1 MKVLYN
7 WLAEFVDLTL
17 APAALRDRLSA
28 TGTAIE
34 ALLDT
39 PAGPL
44 LDAELTINRPDC
56 LGHYGIAREVAAI
69 ERRRLRPLTL
79 TAEASA
85 RLGDVSKNAA
95 GNQGI
100 PAGTEVSVAIECPEL
115 CGRYTARVVR
125 GVKVQRSPDWL
136 RRRLESLGQT
146 SINNIVDATNYVML
160 ELGQPLHAFDLQQLN
175 ERRIVVRRAR
185 ASEKMRTLDGIE
197 RVLSPEMCV
206 IADAAR
212 AVAIGGV
219 MGGAESEIHS
229 GTRDVLLEAA
239 WFDPISI
246 RRTSKLLGLRTEAST
261 RFERGAD
268 PEMAETASRRC
279 AVLIAELAG
288 GEIPPNA
295 VDLYPGRRE
304 PLSIAFSRAELLR
317 VMGADVSDSEIAAI
331 LGALG
336 FAPRRAGADSSPD
349 RNNVDRNADWNAGP
363 NAQHSTPDS
372 PQAVWTCTQPSWRQD
387 VTREVDLVEEVAR
400 HYGLDKFAA
409 RLPVSRQ
416 PSARLPHAE
425 AEDRLRERLIGL
437 GYHEIVTI
445 PLVNAEEDALFRAP
459 GVKPAVVA
467 NPLAADASVLRS
479 SGLTC
484 MARTLAWNVN
494 RGQRNVRLFEIGRA
508 YSIKDG
514 APEETRVLTLGAT
527 GLARE
532 KAVAEPAREYEFA
545 DLKGDM
551 DQLGELA
558 GGFGWKHAD
567 PEVSWQN
574 LSRAGQISLT
584 QNSPERSSDGVRSG
598 IDSSAEGDAPPL
610 SGVRMIGGAG
620 QLAARVA
627 GEFKLRQDV
636 FLAEIILDPFYE
648 AFRRA
653 REQRRYRPVSR
664 FPSVER
670 DFALVLN
677 DGTSFAAVRDVIQSL
692 GIAEIASIEAVDLYR
707 GKQLP
712 VGKFSLLVRVTFQSQ
727 QTTLTEAQVNDLSA
741 GILATLGQQIG
752 AELRTS

>member
-34 ALLDT
+34 ALIDT

-69 ERRRLRPLTL
+69 ERRRLRPVTL
-79 TAEASA
+79 TAEANA
-85 RLGDVSKNAA
+85 KPGDASKTSA
-95 GNQGI
+95 GNERI
-100 PAGTEVSVAIECPEL
+100 PAGSQVSVAIECPEL

-125 GVKVQRSPDWL
+125 GVKVQPSPDWL

-160 ELGQPLHAFDLQQLN
+160 ELGQPLHAFDLHQLQAGPSQ
-175 ERRIVVRRAR
+175 ERCIVVRRAR
-185 ASEKMRTLDGIE
+185 TGEKMRTLDGIE
-197 RVLSPEMCV
+197 RVLAPEMCV
-206 IADAAR
+206 IAGASR

-219 MGGAESEIHS
+219 MGGAESEIHAA
-229 GTRDVLLEAA
+229 TRDVLLEAA

-279 AVLIAELAG
+279 ATLIVELAG
-288 GEIPPNA
+288 GEIAPNA
-295 VDLYPGRRE
+295 VDLYPGRRQ
-304 PLSIAFSRAELLR
+304 PLTIPFSRAELLR
-317 VMGADVSDSEIAAI
+317 VMGADVSDSEIEAI
-331 LGALG
+331 LDALG
-336 FAPRRAGADSSPD
+336 FAPRRVGPTGNAD
-349 RNNVDRNADWNAGP
+349 RNRDRNASANAED
-363 NAQHSTPDS
+363 STQNS

-387 VTREVDLVEEVAR
+387 ATREVDLVEEVAR
-400 HYGLDKFAA
+400 HYGLDKFPA
-409 RLPVSRQ
+409 RLPASRQ
-416 PSARLPHAE
+416 PSARLLHAE
-425 AEDRLRERLIGL
+425 AEDRLRDRLIGL

-445 PLVNAEEDALFRAP
+445 PLVNAGEDALFRAP
-459 GVKPAVVA
+459 GAQPAVVA

-479 SGLTC
+479 SGLIC
-484 MARTLAWNVN
+484 MARALAWNVN

-514 APEETRVLTLGAT
+514 APEETRILTIGAT

-532 KAVAEPAREYEFA
+532 KSVAVSAREYEFP

-558 GGFGWKHAD
+558 GGFAWSDAD
-567 PEVSWQN
+567 PHSSWQN
-574 LSRAGQISLT
+574 LSRAGEISLA
-584 QNSPERSSDGVRSG
+584 QNPRMRLPDDVRAGFDSNGDGDV
-598 IDSSAEGDAPPL
+598 PPL
-610 SGVRMIGGAG
+610 SGVRMIGSAG
-620 QLAARVA
+620 QLTARVA

-653 REQRRYRPVSR
+653 REQRRYRPISR

-692 GIAEIASIEAVDLYR
+692 GIAEIASIDAIDLYR
-707 GKQLP
+707 GKQMP
-712 VGKFSLLVRVTFQSQ
+712 AGKFSLLVRVTFQSQ
-727 QTTLTEAQVNDLSA
+727 QMTLTEAQVNELSA
-741 GILATLGQQIG
+741 RILAALKQQIG